1 MKHYDRRSS
10 AQAGRD
16 AANNLKAA
24 WKRFNWKL
32 ALRVLA
38 WTAASV
44 GVYQLCN
51 ALQLMFHAYLY
62 PIAVG
67 ILAGAYVLL
76 NGGFSRKQP
85 LPEEDALPADW
96 DGEKKAKYLEKL
108 KKRREIAKKLLIPLF
123 ALMAAVFLDVII
135 LSVQDGSYD
144 IF

>member
-1 MKHYDRRSS
+1 MKHYDRKSS
-10 AQAGRD
+10 EKAGRE
-16 AANNLKAA
+16 AADQLKTAC
-24 WKRFNWKL
+24 KRFNWRL
-32 ALRVLA
+32 ALRVLV
-38 WTAASV
+38 WTAAAI

-51 ALQLMFHAYLY
+51 ALHLMIHAYLY

-76 NGGFSRKQP
+76 NGGFSRREP

-96 DGEKKAKYLEKL
+96 DGARKAKYLEKL
-108 KKRREIAKKLLIPLF
+108 KKRRETAKKLLIPLF